1 MSNGMVELMMDGV
14 LDYLIDAGTFK
25 APAGRVLSGLA
36 SEILG
41 RSVAVG
47 DPEYS
52 AVSHAV
58 INLEE
63 LELITVE
70 RSYSSKR
77 HRANV
82 VLSVTLNEE

>member
-1 MSNGMVELMMDGV
+1 MRNGMVELMMDGV
-14 LDYLIDAGTFK
+14 LDCLIDMGTFK
-25 APAGRVLSGLA
+25 DQPGRVLSGLA

-41 RSVAVG
+41 RSIAVG

-52 AVSHAV
+52 AISHAV

-63 LELITVE
+63 LEMITVE

-82 VLSVTLNEE
+82 ILGITLKD